1 MGAQSLYKAFLIA
14 QKEAYQDLHETAAL
28 KTMLPWAVHHVEEVE
43 RLMGSD
49 YWAYGL
55 DSNVHVL
62 NTFLR
67 YSYEQGLS
75 KRQLTAKDLF
85 AKETLESFKI

>member
-1 MGAQSLYKAFLIA
+1 MVAQSLFKAFLIT

-28 KTMLPWAVHHVEEVE
+28 KTMLPWVVHHVEEVE
-43 RLMGSD
+43 RLIGSD

-75 KRQLTAKDLF
+75 KRQLTAKELF
-85 AKETLESFKI
+85 AK